1 MFFCYCDIP
10 ENLKSYIENRVTMA
24 TLEKCPLFWTE
35 DPNILLENARD
46 FFPFSDESKVCSATA
61 LNSLTR
67 FGFYMGIA
75 LFILT
80 RNSLYLGIPVFA
92 AILAISLYYG
102 MKQQGTLRKGPYS
115 EGFQTLEPSTVVNK
129 VLEDIIGMPNRTSPT
144 NANPYMN
151 FLINEIS
158 ELPKKP
164 PARNID
170 NMDVKAVVE
179 SKLNSKLYGDPGD
192 VWNRK
197 QGQLTFYT
205 MPSTS
210 LPNDRDS
217 YQNWLY
223 RVPGKT
229 CKEGNAMACDVATD
243 GSPVVYLSNM

>member
-1 MFFCYCDIP
+1 MICDILK
-10 ENLKSYIENRVTMA
+10 NLKSYIENRVTMA

-46 FFPFSDESKVCSATA
+46 FFPFSEESRLCSTTA

-67 FGFYMGIA
+67 FGFYIGVV

-80 RNSLYLGIPVFA
+80 RNGLYLGIPVFA
-92 AILAISLYYG
+92 AVLTVSLYHG
-102 MKQQGTLRKGPYS
+102 MKQQGSLRKGPYD
-115 EGFQTLEPSTVVNK
+115 EGFQTSDPSIVINK
-129 VLEDIIGMPNRTSPT
+129 VLEDIIGIQDRTSPVNT
-144 NANPYMN
+144 NPYMN

-164 PARNID
+164 PAQNID
-170 NMDVKAVVE
+170 NSQVKSIVE
-179 SKLNSKLYGDPGD
+179 TKLNAKLYGDPGD
-192 VWNRK
+192 VWNRN

-205 MPSTS
+205 TPSTS

-229 CKEGNAMACDVATD
+229 CKEGNSKACDVATD